1 MTRVVVIGAGPSG
14 LTAAYE
20 LTKAGVPVT
29 VLERD
34 PERVGGLARTER
46 YKDFLFDIGGHRF
59 FSKSREIED
68 LWTEILGEDMLVRDR
83 LSRIF
88 YKGKFFDYPLRAWN
102 VFVNLGPINVARA
115 LASYVSA
122 RLHPI
127 PDARSFEDW
136 TINAFGRRL
145 YETFFKSY
153 TEKVWG
159 IPCSEISA
167 DWAAQRIKG
176 LSMMSLLKAT
186 LLPKRKGPRERVIKT
201 LLDQFRYPV
210 RGPGQMWE
218 AVTARVRERGG
229 EIVLDAAV
237 DRAER
242 GPAGLERI
250 VARTASG
257 TRSESGT
264 HFLSS
269 MPIRDLVAALVP
281 PAPPEVVSA
290 ANGLKYRDFL
300 TVALI
305 VEQENVFPDN
315 WIYIHD
321 PSVSFGR
328 IQNFKNWSLGMV
340 PDPSLTCL
348 GLEYFCSDG
357 DELWQRSDM
366 ELRELART
374 ELGQIGLVD
383 PSKVRDGCVV
393 RMRKAYPVYDDSYRE
408 NVETVRRFLE
418 AELPNLQLIGRN
430 GMHKYNNQDHAM
442 MTGLLASRNILGG
455 TFDVW
460 KVNSDAEYQENGD
473 VQDSARALP
482 KLLTLRPGGPVI
494 PEKTRRRRGRRRRPD
509 QGDGGTDTADPR
521 GLSR

>member
-20 LTKAGVPVT
+20 LTKAGVDVT

-34 PERVGGLARTER
+34 AVRVGGLARTER

-68 LWTEILGEDMLVRDR
+68 LWTEILGHEMLVRDR

-115 LASYVSA
+115 LASYVRA

-176 LSMMSLLKAT
+176 LSMVSLLKAT
-186 LLPKRKGPRERVIKT
+186 LLPKKKGPRDKVIKT

-229 EIVLDAAV
+229 EIVLGATV
-237 DRAER
+237 ERAER

-250 VARTASG
+250 VAKTASG
-257 TRSESGT
+257 PRAEAGT

-269 MPIRDLVAALVP
+269 MPIRELVAALVP
-281 PAPPEVVSA
+281 PAPPEISRA

-321 PSVSFGR
+321 PAVSFGR

-357 DELWQRSDM
+357 DALWQRSDAD
-366 ELRELART
+366 LCELART
-374 ELGQIGLVD
+374 ELAQIGLVD
-383 PSKVRDGCVV
+383 PAKVRDGCVV

-408 NVETVRRFLE
+408 NVEIVRRFVE

-455 TFDVW
+455 NFDVW

-473 VQDSARALP
+473 VQDSARLLP

-494 PEKTRRRRGRRRRPD
+494 SVGEHVAAPPEAAEDQRKGSGREEPVGLTR
-509 QGDGGTDTADPR
+509 
-521 GLSR
+521 